1 MGLLD
6 NRVSQDDIERVSDIR
21 HHPQFESGFDGS
33 GGDDGLGDFDDFGNL
48 DDLFGGSDGGDS
60 GFGGSSG
67 FGDSGLGGGSSSG
80 FGGSGFGD
88 SSSSGF
94 GSSGFGGNGFGG
106 NSSSG
111 FGNNGFGS
119 SDFGNN
125 GFGNNGFGNNGF
137 GGNSSGFGNNGF
149 GNNGFGN
156 NGFGNNGFGQTG
168 MGQNG
173 MGPNGQPIQQKDAMD
188 KMFDA
193 GAAAAEGIGAIL
205 IEMVKSFKERNA
217 DDFAYLSTNLIKV
230 GGVLV
235 PAGILMGIGGAL
247 GNIGALSGSG
257 IQFGLSGGITLA
269 TGITG
274 LGTAALILT
283 KRGEQE
289 IGTVDN
295 IANETPGDDNFTLDV
310 EDNSG
315 DILDD
320 LFGSDFDD
328 IFNDSLDTFTSEPEP
343 EVEEEPAE
351 LVEPDPINYAER
363 LEEISENQYLSRQ
376 TLVNTFCSLFPQ
388 NTVKFADKKS
398 IVVDSNDW
406 KTLETI
412 CMKALSNLANCT
424 IEEVN
429 SQLESAEETLF
440 AYELRVK
447 RINKVK
453 KPDDLAKEIEIY
465 MKDDENPNVAVTATI
480 SGDFYNIIIS
490 KGENPVV
497 TFGDVFKL
505 DYCKD
510 FFLNENNKLP
520 MVTGI
525 TDLGKVII
533 DDAKNFDT
541 MLIAGK
547 PRSGKSWYV
556 LSVLMSLMLFNTPE
570 DVQFVI
576 VDPKES
582 NLFKTI
588 SLMPHVCG
596 LHNDKQILKI
606 LDDIIEVEAP
616 RRKRLL
622 VDNRCDDIWALR
634 KKGIKLPILYLVIDE
649 YITVYNNLDKDQQKE
664 FDGKIQTLISQ
675 LPSQGIR
682 LLFVPH
688 RATGVVNKTNRTM
701 LQFTAA
707 VRADV
712 DDVIDTLGINK
723 WTRALTKPGDIALKS
738 SSMTNATFVKGA
750 ALTTDDSENAEF
762 IENAAKVFYKMGVDI
777 PDTSNMLIASNRN
790 ESDIQSILGSS
801 SNRVQYDASNI
812 LNDIDNMNF
821 NDI

>member
-6 NRVSQDDIERVSDIR
+6 NRVSQDDIERVSDVR

-33 GGDDGLGDFDDFGNL
+33 GGDSDVSGFDDFGDL
-48 DDLFGGSDGGDS
+48 DDLFGGSDDSSSGGFGDTDN

-67 FGDSGLGGGSSSG
+67 FGDNNNGFGNNNNSG
-80 FGGSGFGD
+80 FGGNSNSFG
-88 SSSSGF
+88 GNN
-94 GSSGFGGNGFGG
+94 GFGGNNNGFGG
-106 NSSSG
+106 NS
-111 FGNNGFGS
+111 NGFGGNS
-119 SDFGNN
+119 NGFGGNN
-125 GFGNNGFGNNGF
+125 GFGNNGFGNNSF
-137 GGNSSGFGNNGF
+137 GGNNNGF
-149 GNNGFGN
+149 GNNGSAFGQP
-156 NGFGNNGFGQTG
+156 GFGTGFG
-168 MGQNG
+168 GQN
-173 MGPNGQPIQQKDAMD
+173 MMNQPGQQVEQKDTMD
-188 KMFDA
+188 KVFDA
-193 GAAAAEGIGAIL
+193 GAAAAQGIGAIL
-205 IEMVKSFKERNA
+205 LEMIKSFKDRNA
-217 DDFAYLSTNLIKV
+217 DDYGYLSTNLIKT
-230 GGVLV
+230 GAVLI
-235 PAGILMGIGGAL
+235 PLGIIMGIGGSIAD
-247 GNIGALSGSG
+247 IGVISSSGV
-257 IQFGLSGGITLA
+257 QFGLCGGLTLA

-274 LGTAALILT
+274 LGTAALVLT
-283 KRGEQE
+283 KKGEQE
-289 IGTVDN
+289 IGTLENVADEP
-295 IANETPGDDNFTLDV
+295 AGEDNFTQDV

-315 DILDD
+315 DIMDD
-320 LFGSDFDD
+320 IFGNDFDD
-328 IFNDSLDTFTSEPEP
+328 IFNDDELEDFPSEPEQT
-343 EVEEEPAE
+343 VEEPAE
-351 LVEPDPINYAER
+351 LIEPDPIDYSAR
-363 LEEISENQYLSRQ
+363 LEEISENQYMSRQ
-376 TLVNTFCSLFPQ
+376 TLVNTFCTLFPQ

-412 CMKALSNLANCT
+412 CMKALANLANCT

-465 MKDDENPNVAVTATI
+465 MKDDENPNVAVTASI

-510 FFLNENNKLP
+510 FFLNEKNKLP
-520 MVTGI
+520 MITGI
-525 TDLGKVII
+525 TDLGKVIL

-556 LSVLMSLMLFNTPE
+556 LSILMSLMLFNTPE
-570 DVQFVI
+570 DVMFII

-582 NLFKTI
+582 NLFKTMA
-588 SLMPHVCG
+588 LMPHVCG
-596 LHNDKQILKI
+596 LHNDKEILKI

-616 RRKRLL
+616 RRKKLL

-634 KKGIKLPILYLVIDE
+634 KKGIKLPVLYLVIDE
-649 YITVYNNLDKDQQKE
+649 YITVINNLDKDQQKE

-712 DDVIDTLGINK
+712 EDVIDTLGIQK

-738 SSMTNATFVKGA
+738 SSMPTATFVKGA
-750 ALTTDDSENAEF
+750 ALTTDDAENAEF

-777 PDTSNMLIASNRN
+777 PDTSNMLVASNRN
-790 ESDIQSILGSS
+790 ESEIQSLLGSS

-812 LNDIDNMNF
+812 LNDIDNMNLS
-821 NDI
+821 DI

>member
-6 NRVSQDDIERVSDIR
+6 NRVSQDDIERVSDVR
-21 HHPQFESGFDGS
+21 HHPQFESGFDGA
-33 GGDDGLGDFDDFGNL
+33 GGDSEVGGFDDFGDL
-48 DDLFGGSDGGDS
+48 DDLFGGGDDGSSGSFGSTDS
-60 GFGGSSG
+60 NFGGSSG
-67 FGDSGLGGGSSSG
+67 FGDNNNSFGENSNG
-80 FGGSGFGD
+80 FGTNNNGGFGNN
-88 SSSSGF
+88 
-94 GSSGFGGNGFGG
+94 NGFGG
-106 NSSSG
+106 N
-111 FGNNGFGS
+111 N
-119 SDFGNN
+119 NN
-125 GFGNNGFGNNGF
+125 GFGNNGFGNNNNGF
-137 GGNSSGFGNNGF
+137 GGNNNGF

-156 NGFGNNGFGQTG
+156 NQNQGFGNTFGQPGFGGQNM
-168 MGQNG
+168 MGQ
-173 MGPNGQPIQQKDAMD
+173 PGQQVEQKDTMD
-188 KMFDA
+188 KVFDA
-193 GAAAAEGIGAIL
+193 GAAAAQGIGAIL
-205 IEMVKSFKERNA
+205 LEMIKSFKERNA
-217 DDFAYLSTNLIKV
+217 DDYGYLSTNLIKT
-230 GGVLV
+230 GAVLI
-235 PAGILMGIGGAL
+235 PLGIAMGIGGSIAD
-247 GNIGALSGSG
+247 IAVISGSG
-257 IQFGLSGGITLA
+257 VQFGLCGGLTVA

-274 LGTAALILT
+274 LGTAALVLT
-283 KRGEQE
+283 KKGEQE
-289 IGTVDN
+289 IGTLEN
-295 IANETPGDDNFTLDV
+295 IADEPAGEDNFTQDV
-310 EDNSG
+310 EDSSG
-315 DILDD
+315 DIMDD
-320 LFGSDFDD
+320 LFGNDFDD
-328 IFNDSLDTFTSEPEP
+328 IFNDDDLEEFPSEPEQP
-343 EVEEEPAE
+343 VEEPAE
-351 LVEPDPINYAER
+351 LVEPDPIDYSAR
-363 LEEISENQYLSRQ
+363 LEEISENQYMSRQ
-376 TLVNTFCSLFPQ
+376 TLVNTFCTLFPQ

-412 CMKALSNLANCT
+412 CMKALANLANCT

-465 MKDDENPNVAVTATI
+465 MKDDENPNVAVTASI

-510 FFLNENNKLP
+510 FFLNEKNKLP
-520 MVTGI
+520 MITGI
-525 TDLGKVII
+525 TDLGKVIL

-556 LSVLMSLMLFNTPE
+556 LSILMSLMLFNTPE
-570 DVQFVI
+570 DVMFII

-582 NLFKTI
+582 NLFKTM

-596 LHNDKQILKI
+596 LHNDKEILKI

-616 RRKRLL
+616 RRKKLL

-634 KKGIKLPILYLVIDE
+634 KKGIKLPVLYLVIDE
-649 YITVYNNLDKDQQKE
+649 YITVINNLDKDQQKE

-712 DDVIDTLGINK
+712 EDVIDTLGIQK

-738 SSMTNATFVKGA
+738 SSMPTATFVKGA
-750 ALTTDDSENAEF
+750 ALTTDDAENAEF

-777 PDTSNMLIASNRN
+777 PDTSNMLVASNRN
-790 ESDIQSILGSS
+790 EAEIQSLLGSS

-812 LNDIDNMNF
+812 LNDIDNMNLS
-821 NDI
+821 DI

>member
-6 NRVSQDDIERVSDIR
+6 NRVSQDDIERVSDVR

-33 GGDDGLGDFDDFGNL
+33 GGDSDVSGFDDFGDL
-48 DDLFGGSDGGDS
+48 DDLFGGSDDSSSGGFGDTDS

-67 FGDSGLGGGSSSG
+67 FGDNNNG
-80 FGGSGFGD
+80 FGNNNN
-88 SSSSGF
+88 
-94 GSSGFGGNGFGG
+94 SGFGGNSNSFGSNNGFGG
-106 NSSSG
+106 N
-111 FGNNGFGS
+111 NNGFGGNNNG
-119 SDFGNN
+119 FGGNNN

-137 GGNSSGFGNNGF
+137 GGNNNGF
-149 GNNGFGN
+149 GNNGSTFGQP
-156 NGFGNNGFGQTG
+156 GFGTGFG
-168 MGQNG
+168 GQN
-173 MGPNGQPIQQKDAMD
+173 MMNQPGQQVEQKDTMD
-188 KMFDA
+188 KVFDA
-193 GAAAAEGIGAIL
+193 GAAAAQGIGAIL
-205 IEMVKSFKERNA
+205 LEMIKSFKDRNA
-217 DDFAYLSTNLIKV
+217 DDYGYLSTNLIKT
-230 GGVLV
+230 GAVLI
-235 PAGILMGIGGAL
+235 PLGIIMGIGGSIAD
-247 GNIGALSGSG
+247 IGVISSSGV
-257 IQFGLSGGITLA
+257 QFGLCGGLTLA

-274 LGTAALILT
+274 LGTAALVLT
-283 KRGEQE
+283 KKGEQE
-289 IGTVDN
+289 IDTLEN
-295 IANETPGDDNFTLDV
+295 IADEPAGEDNFTQDV
-310 EDNSG
+310 ENNSG
-315 DILDD
+315 DIM
-320 LFGSDFDD
+320 DD
-328 IFNDSLDTFTSEPEP
+328 IFGNDFDNIFNDDELEDFPSEPEQT
-343 EVEEEPAE
+343 VEEPAE
-351 LVEPDPINYAER
+351 LVEPDPIDYSAR
-363 LEEISENQYLSRQ
+363 LEEISENQYMSRQ
-376 TLVNTFCSLFPQ
+376 TLVNTFCTLFPQ

-412 CMKALSNLANCT
+412 CMKALANLANCT

-465 MKDDENPNVAVTATI
+465 MKDDENPNVAVTASI

-510 FFLNENNKLP
+510 FFLNEKNKLP
-520 MVTGI
+520 MITGI
-525 TDLGKVII
+525 TDLGKVIL

-556 LSVLMSLMLFNTPE
+556 LSILMSLMLFNTPE
-570 DVQFVI
+570 DVMFII

-582 NLFKTI
+582 NLFKTMA
-588 SLMPHVCG
+588 LMPHVCG
-596 LHNDKQILKI
+596 LHNDKEILKI

-616 RRKRLL
+616 RRKKLL

-634 KKGIKLPILYLVIDE
+634 KKGIKLPVLYLVIDE
-649 YITVYNNLDKDQQKE
+649 YITVINNLDKDQQKE

-712 DDVIDTLGINK
+712 EDVIDTLGIQK

-738 SSMTNATFVKGA
+738 SSMPTATFVKGA
-750 ALTTDDSENAEF
+750 ALTTDDAENAEF

-777 PDTSNMLIASNRN
+777 PDTSNMLVASNRN
-790 ESDIQSILGSS
+790 ESEIQSLLGSS

-812 LNDIDNMNF
+812 LNDIDNMNLS
-821 NDI
+821 DI

>member
-6 NRVSQDDIERVSDIR
+6 NRVSQDDIERVSDVR

-33 GGDDGLGDFDDFGNL
+33 GGDDDLGDFDDFGNL

-60 GFGGSSG
+60 GFGGSSDP
-67 FGDSGLGGGSSSG
+67 FGSSSN
-80 FGGSGFGD
+80 S
-88 SSSSGF
+88 
-94 GSSGFGGNGFGG
+94 FGG
-106 NSSSG
+106 NSG
-111 FGNNGFGS
+111 FGNQQSN
-119 SDFGNN
+119 DFGN
-125 GFGNNGFGNNGF
+125 NNGF
-137 GGNSSGFGNNGF
+137 GGNSGFGNNNGFGGNTFGQSGFGNQNGF
-149 GNNGFGN
+149 GNSSFGGGNTFGQSGFGSGAFGQP
-156 NGFGNNGFGQTG
+156 GFGGQN
-168 MGQNG
+168 MVGQNG
-173 MGPNGQPIQQKDAMD
+173 QQVEQKDTMD

-205 IEMVKSFKERNA
+205 IEMIKSFKERNA
-217 DDFAYLSTNLIKV
+217 DDYAYLSTNLIKI
-230 GGVLV
+230 G
-235 PAGILMGIGGAL
+235 GILIPLGIVMGIGGAIA
-247 GNIGALSGSG
+247 NIGIISGSG
-257 IQFGLSGGITLA
+257 VQFSLCGGLTLA

-283 KRGEQE
+283 KKGEQE
-289 IGTVDN
+289 IGTLDN
-295 IANETPGDDNFTLDV
+295 IADEPAGEDNFTQDV

-315 DILDD
+315 DIMDD
-320 LFGSDFDD
+320 LFGNDFDD
-328 IFNDSLDTFTSEPEP
+328 IFNDDLEDFPSEPEP
-343 EVEEEPAE
+343 VVEEPAE

-363 LEEISENQYLSRQ
+363 LEEISANQYMSRQ

-398 IVVDSNDW
+398 IVIDSNDW

-412 CMKALSNLANCT
+412 CMKALANLANCT

-453 KPDDLAKEIEIY
+453 KPEDLAREIEIY
-465 MKDDENPNVAVTATI
+465 MKDDENPNVAVTASI

-510 FFLNENNKLP
+510 FFLNEKNKLP
-520 MVTGI
+520 MITGI
-525 TDLGKVII
+525 TDLGKVIL

-556 LSVLMSLMLFNTPE
+556 LSILMSLMLFNTPE
-570 DVQFVI
+570 DVMFII

-582 NLFKTI
+582 NLFKTM

-596 LHNDKQILKI
+596 LHNDKEILKI

-616 RRKRLL
+616 RRKKLL

-634 KKGIKLPILYLVIDE
+634 KKGIKLPVLYLVIDE
-649 YITVYNNLDKDQQKE
+649 YITVINNLDKDQQKE

-712 DDVIDTLGINK
+712 EDVIDTLGIQK

-738 SSMTNATFVKGA
+738 SSMTTATFVKGA
-750 ALTTDDSENAEF
+750 ALTTDDSENTEF

-777 PDTSNMLIASNRN
+777 PDTSNMLVASNRN
-790 ESDIQSILGSS
+790 EAEIQSILGSS

-812 LNDIDNMNF
+812 LNDIDNMNLS
-821 NDI
+821 DI